1 MKTMPTITLP
11 AAFLS
16 ICGTHA
22 LLNAASR
29 EALASD
35 GEIIAALPLPDGFTV
50 SRAITKSV
58 NNLTL
63 GPDDGDATEDTF
75 DMTGLRETIGTP
87 VYRIALNPGKL
98 AALAAALGSGEML
111 ILELPASAENP
122 IHVLPVPGTPGDG
135 FIMPLPVGG
144 MAEGLLAEAGAG
156 KAKRLNSDKPAAELP
171 PPVIKSVAER
181 GSLEIDF
188 GGKPAKEI
196 LDALKDPTLGFRY
209 SGRGT
214 RRGVPANHWYGPDNP
229 FTRQRI
235 TDLLKAPITQAAA

>member
-1 MKTMPTITLP
+1 MKTTPTITLP
-11 AAFLS
+11 AAFLA
-16 ICGTHA
+16 IAGTHA
-22 LLNAASR
+22 LIHAGNR
-29 EALASD
+29 EALSSD
-35 GEIIAALPLPDGFTV
+35 GEIIVSLPLPDGFTA
-50 SRAITKSV
+50 SRMITKSV
-58 NNLTL
+58 NDLVI
-63 GPDDGDATEDTF
+63 GPDDGDATDDLFDTRPLHESA
-75 DMTGLRETIGTP
+75 GSP
-87 VYRIALNPGKL
+87 AYRIALHPGKL
-98 AALAAALGSGEML
+98 AALAAALASMEGI
-111 ILELPASAENP
+111 ILELPASPDLP
-122 IHVLPVPGTPGDG
+122 IRILPQNGEGYGYIIPQQAAHGE
-135 FIMPLPVGG
+135 
-144 MAEGLLAEAGAG
+144 EGLLAEAGAG

-235 TDLLKAPITQAAA
+235 TDLLKTPITQAAA